1 MLKGQIKPGDE
12 YAVREKRVVGGP
24 LEHVRIVAH
33 IRGNKWKAEWIEPN
47 PGLVHYVES
56 GQLVSTWRDRKA
68 FLGERK
74 HKARL
79 KSQSEQDG
87 YRKESPVD
95 RALYCVFENVAD
107 DVQYYNGVLSGAAE

>member
-33 IRGNKWKAEWIEPN
+33 VRGNKWKAEWIEPN

-56 GQLVSTWRDRKA
+56 RLLVSTWRDHKA
-68 FLGERK
+68 FLAEE
-74 HKARL
+74 AQQERL
-79 KSQSEQDG
+79 KKQSEQDG
-87 YRKESPVD
+87 YSKGSPLD
-95 RALYCVFENVAD
+95 TAMYCVFE
-107 DVQYYNGVLSGAAE
+107 